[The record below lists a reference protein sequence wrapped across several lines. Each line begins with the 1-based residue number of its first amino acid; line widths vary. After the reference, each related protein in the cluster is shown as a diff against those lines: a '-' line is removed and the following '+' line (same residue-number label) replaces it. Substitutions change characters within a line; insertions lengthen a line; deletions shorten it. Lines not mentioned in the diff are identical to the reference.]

1 MTSSAITPTGLNSTF
16 TPRGD
21 ATTGRV
27 SDAAASKTTVVSALV
42 RATSPGSR
50 VSSRVRWAS
59 RLRVGQVDLVT
70 L

>member
-1 MTSSAITPTGLNSTF
+1 L

-21 ATTGRV
+21 ATTGRL

-42 RATSPGSR
+42 RATSPGSS
-50 VSSRVRWAS
+50 VSSRVRCAS
-59 RLRVGQVDLVT
+59 RLSVDQAVFVT